1 MGAWK
6 IPAVKTVI
14 LEPPDQGIDP
24 LCFAMAVDVNNDG
37 IDCQQGIVI
46 VLEKTQSQVVKSRYE
61 LSNKIQRTNNRISQG
76 RAYVRRNK
84 SGVQSINL
92 NNTEMGKAIKR
103 EGGLKAEK
111 AHAETQENRS
121 R

>member
-1 MGAWK
+1 MRDILFPFQEDAL
-6 IPAVKTVI
+6 VKLHTRIRNAHNVWA
-14 LEPPDQGIDP
+14 LD
-24 LCFAMAVDVNNDG
+24 
-37 IDCQQGIVI
+37 IVI

-103 EGGLKAEK
+103 EGGLKTEK